1 MLDWLT
7 LFGRN
12 ILDVELLCRSTTSFV
27 ANFTEISIGILDPRK
42 NKARQIEMNDTY
54 KFCGSTV
61 RAGRRILAKPIRR
74 GSFSAAGRAEGR
86 PAGPPAASLRA
97 RVRGMLLPKRLLLL
111 LVLVCFVLGG
121 EVSFFGCSW
130 TASGSEASRPYN
142 VEISMLTGRINSPH
156 FRADCAAGCSRRP
169 VA

>member
-97 RVRGMLLPKRLLLL
+97 RVCGACCSRS
-111 LVLVCFVLGG
+111 VC
-121 EVSFFGCSW
+121 CSSSSSC
-130 TASGSEASRPYN
+130 ASSWAARCRF
-142 VEISMLTGRINSPH
+142 L
-156 FRADCAAGCSRRP
+156 AAAGRPQDQRRRDRTRSKFRR
-169 VA
+169 